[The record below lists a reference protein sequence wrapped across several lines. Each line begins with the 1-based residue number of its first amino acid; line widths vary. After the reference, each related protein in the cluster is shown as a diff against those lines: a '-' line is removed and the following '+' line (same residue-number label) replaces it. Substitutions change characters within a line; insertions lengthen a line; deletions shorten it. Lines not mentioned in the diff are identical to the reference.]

1 MYYHSLKRIN
11 LIQNGPFRGCSE
23 LVGGG
28 GGEKR
33 KGPPFLPKICL
44 TLQITMKLGTVVIP
58 YL

>member
-28 GGEKR
+28 GGGAVREGKA
-33 KGPPFLPKICL
+33 PPSSLKSVSHY
-44 TLQITMKLGTVVIP
+44 K
-58 YL
+58 

>member
-28 GGEKR
+28 GGRGGKER
-33 KGPPFLPKICL
+33 PPLP
-44 TLQITMKLGTVVIP
+44 P
-58 YL
+58 